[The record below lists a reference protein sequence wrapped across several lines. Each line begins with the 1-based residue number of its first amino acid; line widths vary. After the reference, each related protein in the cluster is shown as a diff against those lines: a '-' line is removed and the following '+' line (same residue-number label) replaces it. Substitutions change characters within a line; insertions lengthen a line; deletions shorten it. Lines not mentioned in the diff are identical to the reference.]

1 MVSHLRVLL
10 PAAVLAA
17 IVSVVAAPAAAPA
30 DPAAVEQ
37 GCRRN
42 LQRLFEAFEAYRRDH
57 DGQYPPCVSAAGL
70 WPELLKPYLKDAA
83 TGRDAL
89 ATDGPFYC
97 PAIPAAARR
106 ASAADV
112 SYGYNAIALGGGTRL
127 FEPGKTRHH
136 KRGPMHLVRQAP
148 DPATTLLLVDCDAAN
163 KPGDGWYQA
172 YPGTVTGRHDGK
184 ALVLFCDGHIEAV
197 DPAKLNVGPPDTT
210 AAPWRADLSTRRD
223 SAPPAVQPPPVDEAL
238 PAVTAVL
245 SAATPRID
253 GRVEAG
259 EWDDA
264 TLFCGFRQYDGNVLA
279 ESDDMLAALS
289 CSSELL
295 SVLFIMPAGKGDLMA
310 KAEEHDGRV
319 WRDDAVEFLVE
330 CGRADLRYHVMANSR
345 GVRFDAKNGKAGWDG
360 TWTAAGT
367 RRAPTP
373 GLTALLGGPADD
385 LWVME
390 LGIPLATLGVE
401 PPTDG
406 TVWRFNLCRDGQQ
419 HLVFAPT
426 FNSHDDPAK
435 FAAVTFRR
443 QAPVLRL
450 LGLGQPS
457 FGKVAIQGQV
467 LNRGDQPTQV
477 RIEALLEAP
486 PVEMDQATRDL
497 AKAKDDETLQIQVA
511 RTADVTVAP
520 GASAPLALAEDLT
533 DKRLNRYRVRIVAR
547 SGDAPA
553 QVLYANDG
561 LFNPGGPLKVV
572 VENLP
577 SRQCVDLVLDT
588 GALKNRAGLRT
599 AVVVSDDA
607 GRERHTA
614 MVSNDQPQMT
624 VRVDYGA
631 WPIGRYQVQA
641 VLQSGDGATLAE
653 AAAAF
658 SRVSAPAWLDSRL
671 GITDEVLPPWT
682 PLEYLPGHTMRV
694 WGREMRWGDALLPQ
708 GLHCRGVEILAEP
721 MRVVLTAGG
730 REARLVP
737 EAVEVTRQ
745 DPSRAEFRTAGRAGE
760 GLTFRAET
768 WLEYDGLFW
777 TTLTLHSAQ
786 PVEVSSLRLEVPL
799 RPEVA
804 RYRLVDRDAGAVKP
818 ELERFEFAP
827 VFTVGDAERGLSFAC
842 ESQENWSLD
851 YGRGA
856 IEIEP
861 REGHVVFRVNLVNK
875 PCAFTGTRTYAFG
888 FQPLPVK
895 PLPPDW
901 HSWRVGYYRSS
912 RRGFWPKYARQT
924 DV

>member
-1 MVSHLRVLL
+1 M
-10 PAAVLAA
+10 
-17 IVSVVAAPAAAPA
+17 
-30 DPAAVEQ
+30 
-37 GCRRN
+37 G
-42 LQRLFEAFEAYRRDH
+42 
-57 DGQYPPCVSAAGL
+57 
-70 WPELLKPYLKDAA
+70 
-83 TGRDAL
+83 
-89 ATDGPFYC
+89 
-97 PAIPAAARR
+97 
-106 ASAADV
+106 
-112 SYGYNAIALGGGTRL
+112 
-127 FEPGKTRHH
+127 
-136 KRGPMHLVRQAP
+136 
-148 DPATTLLLVDCDAAN
+148 
-163 KPGDGWYQA
+163 
-172 YPGTVTGRHDGK
+172 
-184 ALVLFCDGHIEAV
+184 
-197 DPAKLNVGPPDTT
+197 
-210 AAPWRADLSTRRD
+210 
-223 SAPPAVQPPPVDEAL
+223 
-238 PAVTAVL
+238 
-245 SAATPRID
+245 
-253 GRVEAG
+253 
-259 EWDDA
+259 
-264 TLFCGFRQYDGNVLA
+264 
-279 ESDDMLAALS
+279 
-289 CSSELL
+289 
-295 SVLFIMPAGKGDLMA
+295 
-310 KAEEHDGRV
+310 
-319 WRDDAVEFLVE
+319 
-330 CGRADLRYHVMANSR
+330 
-345 GVRFDAKNGKAGWDG
+345 
-360 TWTAAGT
+360 
-367 RRAPTP
+367 
-373 GLTALLGGPADD
+373 
-385 LWVME
+385 
-390 LGIPLATLGVE
+390 
-401 PPTDG
+401 
-406 TVWRFNLCRDGQQ
+406 
-419 HLVFAPT
+419 
-426 FNSHDDPAK
+426 
-435 FAAVTFRR
+435 
-443 QAPVLRL
+443 
-450 LGLGQPS
+450 
-457 FGKVAIQGQV
+457 
-467 LNRGDQPTQV
+467 
-477 RIEALLEAP
+477 
-486 PVEMDQATRDL
+486 
-497 AKAKDDETLQIQVA
+497 
-511 RTADVTVAP
+511 
-520 GASAPLALAEDLT
+520 
-533 DKRLNRYRVRIVAR
+533 VRIVAT

-561 LFNPGGPLKVV
+561 LFNPGGPLKVM

-577 SRQCVDLVLDT
+577 SRQCVDLMLDT
-588 GALKNRAGLRT
+588 GALRNRAGLRT

-607 GRERHTA
+607 GRQRHTA
-614 MVSNDQPQMT
+614 MVSNDQPQVT

-682 PLEYLPGHTMRV
+682 PMEYLPGHTMRA

-924 DV
+924 DVLLINASGGGNSRPYTITRSGPTIGNPMTVNDSLGEIVSQIHETGTLAVPYLLQAYLDNDPPTDPALATLQEAYLNEWRVRPLRLGPWSAGGTRLGCTQICLNSSYQDCLVHTAQRMITEYGVDGLYFDGSSYGSCQNLDHGCGWQDDKGVAHPTWSILATRRTMKRLYTLLAHAKRGQAESPSVVSRQRQPWLDFVIWGHNSSAAVPPVHSFITLRYDGEQFQGVASSGLHYKDLLSPDLFTAEFTATQTGIQLSYLAFSANKDEAETRSILAYLLPYGAPFLPDYLNPALVEKVFAAQDAFETRRAEFAPTWERDPAVTLAESAPDLLLAHWRRDGRYLVVVSNVGPAARDVTLLLPPGRGEGAVAVRDLIEDVDLTAARDAGRPRVTFGIPANTCRLLLATP